1 MFFFPLPWFN
11 TSVDV
16 EMMLQHFEKINDLGG
31 FPIEPGCVAVGSLS
45 LFEGGESYRVLKGG
59 VFKGRGCS
67 WGTQRIPEGKIG
79 EAKGRLGESP
89 PPWTESY

>member
-16 EMMLQHFEKINDLGG
+16 EMMLQHFEQINDLGG

-59 VFKGRGCS
+59 GVQGEGVFLGNPWNPKDSGGED
-67 WGTQRIPEGKIG
+67 WG
-79 EAKGRLGESP
+79 S
-89 PPWTESY
+89 